1 MSIMSGIE
9 HPRHPTLTLWIVA
22 AVTAVALHAGGFA
35 LALASMQ
42 QQESDDLGASAIEVG
57 VELLTIRSDPNDL
70 PVGPDT
76 QAAAMSPAVVQQK
89 VEVKQSDLPK
99 AKPTETDDPD
109 RAVALNS
116 TKKPNEDIKTP
127 ATPTAPSQESVAAE
141 ETAMPSLKTAAVS
154 PRSTAPALGTGESA
168 RRDRITWQKELAAHL
183 NKFKRY
189 PADRAMQKAEVV
201 VSFVLDRLG
210 HVLSER
216 IVRGSGDPSFDAE
229 AIQMLERSNPVPA
242 PPPTVADDGLT
253 FNLPVIFHTKDD
265 AADHDAGK

>member
-1 MSIMSGIE
+1 MFNID

-22 AVTAVALHAGGFA
+22 AAIAVALHAGGFA

-42 QQESDDLGASAIEVG
+42 SQNSDDLGATAIEVG
-57 VELLTIRSDPNDL
+57 VELLAPQGDPNDL

-76 QAAAMSPAVVQQK
+76 QAAAMSPAVTEQK
-89 VEVKQSDLPK
+89 FDVKQSDLPK

-109 RAVALNS
+109 RAVALNA
-116 TKKPNEDIKTP
+116 TKKPNDEIKTP

-141 ETAMPSLKTAAVS
+141 ETAMPSLKNAAVS
-154 PRSTAPALGTGESA
+154 LRSTAPALGTGDSA
-168 RRDRITWQKELAAHL
+168 HRDRITWQKELAAHL

-229 AIQMLERSNPVPA
+229 AIQMLERSNPVPP

-253 FNLPVIFHTKDD
+253 FSLPVIFRTKDGVT
-265 AADHDAGK
+265 DHGTGK

>member
-1 MSIMSGIE
+1 MSIMSNID

-42 QQESDDLGASAIEVG
+42 PQESDDLGASAIEIG
-57 VELLTIRSDPNDL
+57 VELLAPRSDPSDL

-76 QAAAMSPAVVQQK
+76 QASAMSPAVVQQK
-89 VEVKQSDLPK
+89 AEVKQSELPK

-109 RAVALNS
+109 RAVALNA

-127 ATPTAPSQESVAAE
+127 ATPTAPSQESIAAE

-154 PRSTAPALGTGESA
+154 SRSTAPAIGTGESA
-168 RRDRITWQKELAAHL
+168 HRDRVTWQKELAAHL

-189 PADRAMQKAEVV
+189 PADRAMAKAEVV

-216 IVRGSGDPSFDAE
+216 IVRSSGDFSFDAE
-229 AIQMLERSNPVPA
+229 AIQMLERSNPVPP

-253 FNLPVIFHTKDD
+253 FNLPVIFHIKDE
-265 AADHDAGK
+265 ATDHGAKK